1 MFVFGEC
8 TIPWSGLSRI
18 LYSGTMTVNVTGGF
32 SQNPGEANLA
42 PMLERYEHTTCY
54 PGPGCLSIEARQV
67 VLNQE
72 TCPALGS
79 CTSTFNLVALA
90 SAMAN
95 DKIVMM
101 VGGIAGASYSI
112 SGTYTISKE

>member
-1 MFVFGEC
+1 
-8 TIPWSGLSRI
+8 
-18 LYSGTMTVNVTGGF
+18 MTVNVTGGF

-54 PGPGCLSIEARQV
+54 PGPGCLAIEARQV

-72 TCPALGS
+72 TCPASGS